1 MFFRRCRI
9 IAVFLVL
16 LILPV
21 LGIAKEAEPVKYIF
35 LFIGDGFSIPQR
47 MMAEEYLHK
56 KGEPGL
62 YLNTLPNQVLTT
74 TRSAD
79 SFITDSAASGTA
91 IACGEKT
98 KSGQLGVDVSGNR
111 RLESVAEVARD
122 AGRKVG
128 IITSVTLNHAT
139 PAAFY
144 GHNVSRGNGYA
155 LGLDLIESGFD
166 YFAGGGI
173 DKQDDQKNKLYKGD
187 IYKLAPEHGY
197 TVLHDPAAIENL
209 KPGSGKIIA
218 CLKKGALPYAID
230 HEEGLRLVDY
240 TKKGIE
246 LLDNPKGFFI
256 MVEGGK
262 IDWMCHANDA
272 ATVLREIFEFD
283 QAVQAARDFMN
294 AHPDDTLIAVTGDHE
309 TGGLTLGFAGTGYK
323 SYIERLEYQ
332 KCSLDAFKVKLTALQ
347 NEKKNSFS
355 FDDVKELTSKYFGL
369 DFAEK
374 SQSPLAVSKEE
385 NEILR
390 GAFEKSF
397 KGKKTSATPYA
408 LGVLR
413 VFDNKAGLGWTSTAH
428 TALPVDTSAVGKNA
442 DVFNGMIDNTD
453 IAKKLKP
460 MVR

>member
-1 MFFRRCRI
+1 MFFRKMR
-9 IAVFLVL
+9 FLMILFSL
-16 LILPV
+16 LAFSV
-21 LGIAKEAEPVKYIF
+21 LGGAKEIEKVKYVF

-56 KGEPGL
+56 MDQPGL
-62 YLNTLPNQVLTT
+62 YLNTFPNQVLTKT
-74 TRSAD
+74 QSSD

-98 KSGQLGVDVSGNR
+98 KNGQLGVDVSGTR
-111 RLESVAEVARD
+111 RLVSIAEVARD

-166 YFAGGGI
+166 FFAGGGI
-173 DKQDDQKNKLYKGD
+173 DKQDDQKNKQYKGD
-187 IYKLAPEHGY
+187 IYQLAVEQGY
-197 TVLHDPAAIENL
+197 TVLHDPDSIMNL

-218 CLKKGALPYAID
+218 CLKKGPLPYAID
-230 HEEGLRLVDY
+230 HEEGLRLADY

-246 LLDNPKGFFI
+246 LLDNPKGFFM

-272 ATVLREIFEFD
+272 ATVLWEIIEFD
-283 QAVQAARDFMN
+283 KAVQVARDFMKD
-294 AHPDDTLIAVTGDHE
+294 HPDDTLIVVTGDHE

-332 KCSLDAFKVKLTALQ
+332 KYSLDTFKKKLNDLYKEKKEAITFEDVQKLTT
-347 NEKKNSFS
+347 
-355 FDDVKELTSKYFGL
+355 DCFGL
-369 DFAEK
+369 IFTKGD
-374 SQSPLAVSKEE
+374 SPLSVSKEE
-385 NEILR
+385 NNVLR
-390 GAFEKSF
+390 DAFKKSF
-397 KGKKTSATPYA
+397 QSKKISSTPYA

-413 VFDNKAGLGWTSTAH
+413 IFDNKAGLGWTSGSH
-428 TALPVDTSAVGKNA
+428 TALPVDTSAIGKNA
-442 DVFNGMIDNTD
+442 GIFNGMIDNTD
-453 IAKKLKP
+453 IAKKLKL